1 MIIDA
6 TFWVAISFF
15 IFLGV
20 LIYFKIPQKI
30 ISTLDETI
38 NSIKNEVDN
47 AEILKDESKNILSE
61 YEKKISNAKKEVK
74 QMIDVAT
81 EEADKSVLKTNEE
94 FHTQMENRKK
104 NTDDRIKQMKNQAL
118 KDIKNASVKISIQAV
133 EVLLKNSLDKNKLNK
148 IFTSSIEE
156 TKSALLRKPTQI
168 NNLNT
173 QKK

>member
-15 IFLGV
+15 IFLVV

-30 ISTLDETI
+30 IGALNESI
-38 NSIKNEVDN
+38 NSIKNEVNN
-47 AEILKDESKNILSE
+47 AETLKEESKNILSE
-61 YEKKISNAKKEVK
+61 YEKKISNAKNEVK

-81 EEADKSVLKTNEE
+81 EEADKSVLKANEE
-94 FHTQMENRKK
+94 FHIQMENRKR
-104 NTDDRIKQMKNQAL
+104 NTEDRIKQMKNQAL
-118 KDIKNASVKISIQAV
+118 KDVKNASVKISVQAV

-156 TKSALLRKPTQI
+156 TKSALKRKST
-168 NNLNT
+168 
-173 QKK
+173 

>member
-133 EVLLKNSLDKNKLNK
+133 EVLLKNSLDKNKLEK
-148 IFTSSIEE
+148 LFASSVEE
-156 TKSALLRKPTQI
+156 TKTVLKIKST
-168 NNLNT
+168 
-173 QKK
+173 